1 MIAKVDIDYP
11 IQNVREEFARQA
23 DAVVGLMKLRSGFA
37 NEQKEG
43 KAPSEEQLIR
53 MEQIY
58 QETAARLANN
68 PEFRGTFNTEIGRQ
82 QFANAVTLSMS
93 RQLQTDHQFNNA
105 GEFRWNP
112 KDDRVHG
119 VVDLFQ
125 QKIKS
130 SLKEVDALQDKQNN
144 NGRASE
150 SSIPETVKAPVHVVG
165 AGGSHEIIR

>member
-1 MIAKVDIDYP
+1 MIAKVDTNYP
-11 IQNVREEFARQA
+11 IHNVGEEFARQA
-23 DAVVGLMKLRSGFA
+23 DAVVALMKLRSGFSD
-37 NEQKEG
+37 EQREG
-43 KAPSEEQLIR
+43 KAPSEAQLVR

-58 QETAARLANN
+58 QETASRLVNN
-68 PEFRGTFNTEIGRQ
+68 PEFRGTFSTEIGRQ

-112 KDDRVHG
+112 RDDRVHG

-130 SLKEVDALQDKQNN
+130 SLKEVAVLQDKQNN

-150 SSIPETVKAPVHVVG
+150 SSMPETVKAPVHLVG
-165 AGGSHEIIR
+165 TGGSHEIIR